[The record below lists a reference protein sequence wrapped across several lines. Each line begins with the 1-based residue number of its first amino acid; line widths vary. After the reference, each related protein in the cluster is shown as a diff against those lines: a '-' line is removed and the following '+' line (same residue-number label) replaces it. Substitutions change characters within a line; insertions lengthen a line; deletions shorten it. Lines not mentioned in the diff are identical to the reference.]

1 MFPHA
6 TYADQRGFTLV
17 EVMVAVLIMTIG
29 LLALLQTVG
38 VSLEYNRSNK
48 FRNDAITFADD
59 AVGTAK
65 ASAFN
70 SVITSTVSKTN
81 KSGLGFVNYSVANT
95 VTSLTGNSLATNQI
109 SGAKRLLVTVSWREK
124 GARKTH
130 SISTTII
137 ETAN

>member
-1 MFPHA
+1 
-6 TYADQRGFTLV
+6 
-17 EVMVAVLIMTIG
+17 MVAVLIMTIG